1 MLPLTDEA
9 KKVMKAYPEYQ
20 SLKNPKGDSLKFK
33 KRVGAKQF
41 VSIEQ
46 PEFNMNVFNHN
57 YQKPIAISLFDD

>member
-9 KKVMKAYPEYQ
+9 KKIMKAYPEYQ
-20 SLKNPKGDSLKFK
+20 SLKNPKSDSLKFK